1 MGLPSHAPPAG
12 TGATLLPSRI
22 RWNRVTDQHLLGP
35 RPHAGPTLALPV
47 PSAGSVGLGAGRS
60 TLQGLVCTKRLLV
73 ALPPGPGE
81 LDALGPEP
89 LRAMPCARGTDVW
102 GTLLLVP
109 GSRMIFFSCLVV
121 CVPATSPPRLR
132 TLLLSMQS
140 GRQVPHPSPSP
151 GESPGGP
158 VVSRLGPGWQ
168 PAQATCSQWPLSVGL
183 VSSAFGGGQPT
194 ARSPEGTQ
202 AVVLQTA
209 CPGALDTHTR
219 LGSAVP
225 PALEDRPAVREACP
239 APGRLP
245 TPPPG
250 APLRVLSLPAGAT
263 REPWATVSPPW
274 CTTATPPWTRCPPR
288 APTTQRPPSSKAL
301 APT

>member
-1 MGLPSHAPPAG
+1 MPPQLAQGPPFSHPASG
-12 TGATLLPSRI
+12 
-22 RWNRVTDQHLLGP
+22 WNRVTDQRLLGP

-60 TLQGLVCTKRLLV
+60 TLQGLVYTKRLLV

-81 LDALGPEP
+81 LDAPGPEP
-89 LRAMPCARGTDVW
+89 LRATPCARGTDVW

-132 TLLLSMQS
+132 TLLPSMQS

-202 AVVLQTA
+202 AVVKQTA
-209 CPGALDTHTR
+209 CLRTLDTHQTR
-219 LGSAVP
+219 LSSAS
-225 PALEDRPAVREACP
+225 C
-239 APGRLP
+239 
-245 TPPPG
+245 
-250 APLRVLSLPAGAT
+250 AGG
-263 REPWATVSPPW
+263 
-274 CTTATPPWTRCPPR
+274 PPR
-288 APTTQRPPSSKAL
+288 PRETANPDAQSSTPRPVSSCRSNKGAVGNCVTTMVHNRYAPVDTAPPKSSNHT
-301 APT
+301 APSLK

>member
-1 MGLPSHAPPAG
+1 MPPQLAQGPPFSHPASG
-12 TGATLLPSRI
+12 
-22 RWNRVTDQHLLGP
+22 WNRVTDQRLLGP

-60 TLQGLVCTKRLLV
+60 TLQGLVYTKRLLV

-81 LDALGPEP
+81 LDAPGPEP

-109 GSRMIFFSCLVV
+109 GSRMVFFSCLVV

-132 TLLLSMQS
+132 TLLPSMQS
-140 GRQVPHPSPSP
+140 GWQVPRPSPSP

-158 VVSRLGPGWQ
+158 VFSRLGPGWQ
-168 PAQATCSQWPLSVGL
+168 PAQATCSHWPLSVGL
-183 VSSAFGGGQPT
+183 VSSAFGGGQPP
-194 ARSPEGTQ
+194 ARSTEGTQ
-202 AVVLQTA
+202 TVVLQTA
-209 CPGALDTHTR
+209 CLKTLDTHTR
-219 LGSAVP
+219 LGSGVP
-225 PALEDRPAVREACP
+225 SPALEARP

-245 TPPPG
+245 TPPPR

-274 CTTATPPWTRCPPR
+274 CTTATPPWTRRPPR
-288 APTTQRPPSSKAL
+288 APTTRRPPSSKAP
-301 APT
+301 APA

>member
-1 MGLPSHAPPAG
+1 MPPQLAQGPPFSHPASG
-12 TGATLLPSRI
+12 
-22 RWNRVTDQHLLGP
+22 WNRVTDQRLLGP

-81 LDALGPEP
+81 LDAPGPEP

-121 CVPATSPPRLR
+121 CVLATSPPRLR
-132 TLLLSMQS
+132 TLLPSMQS

-209 CPGALDTHTR
+209 CLRTLDTHTR

-274 CTTATPPWTRCPPR
+274 CTTATPPWTRRPPR

-301 APT
+301 APA

>member
-1 MGLPSHAPPAG
+1 MPPQLAQGPPFSHPASG
-12 TGATLLPSRI
+12 
-22 RWNRVTDQHLLGP
+22 WNRVTDQRLLGP

-60 TLQGLVCTKRLLV
+60 TLQGLVYTKRLLV

-81 LDALGPEP
+81 LDAPGPEP

-132 TLLLSMQS
+132 TLLPSMQS

-209 CPGALDTHTR
+209 CLRTLDTHTR

-274 CTTATPPWTRCPPR
+274 CTTATPPWTRRPPR
-288 APTTQRPPSSKAL
+288 APTTQRPPSSKAP
-301 APT
+301 APA